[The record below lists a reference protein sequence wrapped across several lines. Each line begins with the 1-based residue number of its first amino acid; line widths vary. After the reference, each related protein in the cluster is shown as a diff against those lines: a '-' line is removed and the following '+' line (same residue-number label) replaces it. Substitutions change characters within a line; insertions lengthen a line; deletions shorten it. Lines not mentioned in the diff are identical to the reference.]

1 MSTLTNKINLQIITP
16 EKIAYR
22 DKADQITLPT
32 EDGEITILANHIPMI
47 STMKHGELV
56 IKNNGKEIPMAICNG
71 FVEVR
76 GNCIIVMTDIAERV
90 EEIDEKKAEEAKK
103 RAKDLLAEKDRLSDV
118 AFADA
123 TALLEK
129 SLARI
134 RVARKRKRR

>member
-1 MSTLTNKINLQIITP
+1 MSTLTNKINLRIITP
-16 EKIAYR
+16 EKIAYK

-32 EDGEITILANHIPMI
+32 GNGEITVMTNHIPLI

-56 IKNNGKEIPMAICNG
+56 IKNDGKEIPMAVCNG
-71 FVEVR
+71 FIEVKK
-76 GNCIIVMTDIAERV
+76 NNVTIMTDIAERV
-90 EEIDEKKAEEAKK
+90 EEIDEQLAKEAKK
-103 RAKDLLAEKDRLSDV
+103 RAKELLAEKDKMSDV

-134 RVARKRKRR
+134 KVARRRKRR

>member
-1 MSTLTNKINLQIITP
+1 MSTPKINLQIITP
-16 EKIAYR
+16 EKIAYK

-32 EDGEITILANHIPMI
+32 RDGEITIMANHIPLI
-47 STMKHGELV
+47 STMKHGEL
-56 IKNNGKEIPMAICNG
+56 KEIPMAICNG

-76 GNCIIVMTDIAERV
+76 GNCIIIMTDIAERV
-90 EEIDEKKAEEAKK
+90 EEIDEQKAEEAKK
-103 RAKDLLAEKDRLSDV
+103 KAQDLLKEKDRLSDV

-123 TALLEK
+123 TAILEK